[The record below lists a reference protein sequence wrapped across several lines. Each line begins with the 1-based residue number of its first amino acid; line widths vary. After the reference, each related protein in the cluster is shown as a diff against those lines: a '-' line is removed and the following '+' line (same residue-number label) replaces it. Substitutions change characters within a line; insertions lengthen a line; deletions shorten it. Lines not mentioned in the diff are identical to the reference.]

1 MDCSGR
7 GNKDGTDFGYL
18 RGFKKQVYEEPD
30 FDAEWKADVQ
40 ATVQWSCRYM
50 GTKQMGSSKYGKERT
65 ARCHDERPIGLHDGG
80 RKKEKISPFM
90 QLASMLRADDAGS

>member
-50 GTKQMGSSKYGKERT
+50 GTKQMWQFQVWKGAHGEM
-65 ARCHDERPIGLHDGG
+65 P
-80 RKKEKISPFM
+80 
-90 QLASMLRADDAGS
+90 